1 MRILHLAKYY
11 WPRSGGMERVV
22 QSLAEGAANL
32 GPPGG
37 GRGGRGPRHG
47 RGAPAASARRSPA
60 PSRFAALGSQEI
72 APGYIAAAWKRADI
86 IHVHHPHPL
95 ADVACLLRAGR
106 TPVVVTQHAD
116 SRRSVYRPRHRDWCC
131 VGRRRWWCRAGR
143 TSRSRTSWSGWESKV
158 EVIPFGIDQTRWE
171 TVPPPPPGAAPRAI
185 FIGRLVAYK
194 GLDIL
199 LRALE
204 RVPDLRLDIV
214 GAGPEGPRLR
224 TLAQALAIT
233 DRVRWYGEYPDEDLP
248 RRMADADFLVLPSV
262 TVEEM
267 FGLVVLEAMAAGRP
281 VITTALP
288 SAVREVNVP
297 GVTGLEV
304 PLRDV
309 PALAHALETLSHD
322 PARRRHDGRGGAAPG
337 DGAVHPVGHGRAAHR
352 AVRADPKGQGGVAQ
366 NRGCHIRRAS
376 PRVTRN
382 AGGRSPKIRQRPL
395 TTLAVNT
402 PSTAPMPV
410 SLSQWRLSL
419 MRENAVPVAA
429 V

>member
-22 QSLAEGAANL
+22 QGLAEGAASL
-32 GPPGG
+32 GHQVQVVAVETI
-37 GRGGRGPRHG
+37 GRAGTTGRQ
-47 RGAPAASARRSPA
+47 RSSVTRA
-60 PSRFAALGSQEI
+60 FSLAALGTQEI

-116 SRRSVYRPRHRDWCC
+116 SRRSIYLPATRLVL
-131 VGRRRWWCRAGR
+131 RRAAAVVVPSRAHLALSTELAGHE
-143 TSRSRTSWSGWESKV
+143 GKV
-158 EVIPFGIDQTRWE
+158 EVIPFGIDQRRWE
-171 TVPPPPPGAAPRAI
+171 VVPPPPPGAPPRAI
-185 FIGRLVAYK
+185 FIGRLVSYK
-194 GLDIL
+194 GLDVL
-199 LRALE
+199 LKALE

-214 GAGPEGPRLR
+214 GSGPEGPRLR
-224 TLAQALAIT
+224 TLAQALAVT

-281 VITTALP
+281 VLTTAVP

-309 PALAHALETLSHD
+309 AALAQALETLCRD
-322 PARRRHDGRGGAAPG
+322 PERRRRMGEAGQRRVAERFTQAAM
-337 DGAVHPVGHGRAAHR
+337 AEKHVGLYER
-352 AVRADPKGQGGVAQ
+352 
-366 NRGCHIRRAS
+366 IL
-376 PRVTRN
+376 
-382 AGGRSPKIRQRPL
+382 GGRR
-395 TTLAVNT
+395 
-402 PSTAPMPV
+402 
-410 SLSQWRLSL
+410 
-419 MRENAVPVAA
+419 
-429 V
+429 

>member
-22 QSLAEGAANL
+22 QTLAEGAASL
-32 GPPGG
+32 GHQVEVVAVESRGHSG
-37 GRGGRGPRHG
+37 ISGRRPRSG
-47 RGAPAASARRSPA
+47 VTRAFS
-60 PSRFAALGSQEI
+60 FAALGSQEI
-72 APGYIAAAWKRADI
+72 APGYIAAAWKRADV

-95 ADVACLLRAGR
+95 ADLACLLRAGK

-116 SRRSVYRPRHRDWCC
+116 SRRTAYRPFTRL
-131 VGRRRWWCRAGR
+131 VLRRARAIVVP
-143 TSRSRTSWSGWESKV
+143 SRAHLALSTELTGHEGKV
-158 EVIPFGIDQTRWE
+158 EVIPFGIDQTRWQN
-171 TVPPPPPGAAPRAI
+171 VPPPPPGGQVRAI

-204 RVPDLRLDIV
+204 QVPEMKLDIV
-214 GAGPEGPRLR
+214 GSGPEGPRLK
-224 TLAQALAIT
+224 TLARALAIA
-233 DRVRWYGEYPDEDLP
+233 DRVRFYGEYPDDDLP

-281 VITTALP
+281 VITTAVP

-309 PALAHALETLSHD
+309 PALVRALETLSRD
-322 PARRRHDGRGGAAPG
+322 PARRRSMGEAGRK
-337 DGAVHPVGHGRAAHR
+337 R
-352 AVRADPKGQGGVAQ
+352 VAERFTQ
-366 NRGCHIRRAS
+366 QAMAERHIELYERI
-376 PRVTRN
+376 RV
-382 AGGRSPKIRQRPL
+382 S
-395 TTLAVNT
+395 
-402 PSTAPMPV
+402 
-410 SLSQWRLSL
+410 
-419 MRENAVPVAA
+419 
-429 V
+429 

>member
-22 QSLAEGAANL
+22 QGLAEGAAAL
-32 GPPGG
+32 GHQVEVVAVEGR
-37 GRGGRGPRHG
+37 GRGGTAG
-47 RGAPAASARRSPA
+47 RQRSSVTRA
-60 PSRFAALGSQEI
+60 FSFAALGSQEI
-72 APGYIAAAWKRADI
+72 APGYIAAAWKRSDI

-116 SRRSVYRPRHRDWCC
+116 SRRSIYRPATRLVLRRAAAVVVPSRAHLALSDEL
-131 VGRRRWWCRAGR
+131 VGY
-143 TSRSRTSWSGWESKV
+143 ESKV
-158 EVIPFGIDQTRWE
+158 EVIPFGIEQSRWE
-171 TVPPPPPGAAPRAI
+171 TVPPPPPGAPPRAI

-194 GLDIL
+194 GLDVL

-204 RVPDLRLDIV
+204 RVPELRLDIV
-214 GAGPEGPRLR
+214 GSGPEGPRLR

-262 TVEEM
+262 TVQEM

-281 VITTALP
+281 VVTTALP

-297 GVTGLEV
+297 GETGLEV

-309 PALAHALETLSHD
+309 QALAEALETLSRD
-322 PARRRHDGRGGAAPG
+322 PERRRALGEAGRRRVQERFTQAAM
-337 DGAVHPVGHGRAAHR
+337 AER
-352 AVRADPKGQGGVAQ
+352 
-366 NRGCHIRRAS
+366 HIELYERI
-376 PRVTRN
+376 V
-382 AGGRSPKIRQRPL
+382 
-395 TTLAVNT
+395 
-402 PSTAPMPV
+402 V
-410 SLSQWRLSL
+410 S
-419 MRENAVPVAA
+419 RES
-429 V
+429 

>member
-22 QSLAEGAANL
+22 QSLAEGAAML
-32 GPPGG
+32 GHQVEVVAVE
-37 GRGGRGPRHG
+37 GRGKGGQ
-47 RGAPAASARRSPA
+47 AARQRTSVTRAFS
-60 PSRFAALGSQEI
+60 FAALGTQEI
-72 APGYIAAAWKRADI
+72 APGYIAAAWKQADI

-95 ADVACLLRAGR
+95 ADVACLLRARR

-116 SRRSVYRPRHRDWCC
+116 SRRTMYRPVTRL
-131 VGRRRWWCRAGR
+131 VLRRAAAVVVPSRAHLALSNELLGY
-143 TSRSRTSWSGWESKV
+143 ESKV

-171 TVPPPPPGAAPRAI
+171 MVPPPPPGGTPRAI

-194 GLDIL
+194 GIDIL

-204 RVPDLRLDIV
+204 RVPDLRLDVV
-214 GAGPEGPRLR
+214 GSGPEGPRLR
-224 TLAQALAIT
+224 TLAQALAIS

-309 PALAHALETLSHD
+309 AALAQALETLSRD
-322 PARRRHDGRGGAAPG
+322 STRRRHHGRGRPQTGHRAIHSGGDGRASYS
-337 DGAVHPVGHGRAAHR
+337 
-352 AVRADPKGQGGVAQ
+352 AVRADPGDRKA
-366 NRGCHIRRAS
+366 
-376 PRVTRN
+376 
-382 AGGRSPKIRQRPL
+382 
-395 TTLAVNT
+395 
-402 PSTAPMPV
+402 
-410 SLSQWRLSL
+410 
-419 MRENAVPVAA
+419 
-429 V
+429 

>member
-22 QSLAEGAANL
+22 QGLAEGAAEL
-32 GPPGG
+32 GHHVEVVAVESRVNAGG
-37 GRGGRGPRHG
+37 SGRQ
-47 RGAPAASARRSPA
+47 ASAVTRAFS
-60 PSRFAALGSQEI
+60 FAALGSQEI
-72 APGYIAAAWKRADI
+72 APGYIAAAWKRADV

-106 TPVVVTQHAD
+106 TPLVVTQHAD
-116 SRRSVYRPRHRDWCC
+116 SRRSIYRPVTRL
-131 VGRRRWWCRAGR
+131 VVRRAAAVVVPSRAHLAL
-143 TSRSRTSWSGWESKV
+143 SLELAGWESKV
-158 EVIPFGIDQTRWE
+158 EVIPFGIDQRRWE

-204 RVPDLRLDIV
+204 RVPELRLDVV
-214 GAGPEGPRLR
+214 GVGPEGPRLR

-309 PALAHALETLSHD
+309 PALAQALESMSRD
-322 PARRRHDGRGGAAPG
+322 AARRRTMGEAGRRRVNERFTQSAMAER
-337 DGAVHPVGHGRAAHR
+337 HIELYQRLRAG
-352 AVRADPKGQGGVAQ
+352 KG
-366 NRGCHIRRAS
+366 
-376 PRVTRN
+376 
-382 AGGRSPKIRQRPL
+382 
-395 TTLAVNT
+395 
-402 PSTAPMPV
+402 
-410 SLSQWRLSL
+410 
-419 MRENAVPVAA
+419 
-429 V
+429 

>member
-22 QSLAEGAANL
+22 QGLAEGAVAL
-32 GPPGG
+32 GHEVEVVAVETPL
-37 GRGGRGPRHG
+37 GRSGQ
-47 RGAPAASARRSPA
+47 PARQRLPLTRAFS
-60 PSRFAALGSQEI
+60 FAALGSQEI

-95 ADVACLLRAGR
+95 ADLACLLRAGN

-116 SRRSVYRPRHRDWCC
+116 SRRSMYRL
-131 VGRRRWWCRAGR
+131 VTGLVLRRAAAVVVPSRAHLAL
-143 TSRSRTSWSGWESKV
+143 SSELVGWESKV
-158 EVIPFGIDQTRWE
+158 EVIPFGIDHTRWE
-171 TVPPPPPGAAPRAI
+171 TVPPPPPGAPPRAI

-204 RVPDLRLDIV
+204 RVPELRLDVV
-214 GAGPEGPRLR
+214 GSGPEGPRLR
-224 TLAQALAIT
+224 TLAQALAIS
-233 DRVRWYGEYPDEDLP
+233 DRVRWYGEYPEEDLP

-281 VITTALP
+281 VITTAVP

-297 GVTGLEV
+297 GVAGLGV

-309 PALAHALETLSHD
+309 GALAAALDALAHDPYRRQAMGEAGRARVKEQFTRTLMGERHIALYQRVLAGSA
-322 PARRRHDGRGGAAPG
+322 PYGAA
-337 DGAVHPVGHGRAAHR
+337 
-352 AVRADPKGQGGVAQ
+352 
-366 NRGCHIRRAS
+366 
-376 PRVTRN
+376 
-382 AGGRSPKIRQRPL
+382 
-395 TTLAVNT
+395 
-402 PSTAPMPV
+402 
-410 SLSQWRLSL
+410 
-419 MRENAVPVAA
+419 
-429 V
+429 

>member
-22 QSLAEGAANL
+22 QGLAEGAATL
-32 GPPGG
+32 GHQVEVVAVETV
-37 GRGGRGPRHG
+37 GRAGTAGRQ
-47 RGAPAASARRSPA
+47 RSSVTRA
-60 PSRFAALGSQEI
+60 FSLAALGSQEI
-72 APGYIAAAWKRADI
+72 APGYIAAAWKRADV

-95 ADVACLLRAGR
+95 ADLACLLRAWR

-116 SRRSVYRPRHRDWCC
+116 SGRAVYRPAARL
-131 VGRRRWWCRAGR
+131 VLRRAAAVVVPSRAHLALSTELAGH
-143 TSRSRTSWSGWESKV
+143 ESKV
-158 EVIPFGIDQTRWE
+158 EVIPFGIDQARWE
-171 TVPPPPPGAAPRAI
+171 MVPPPPPGAPPRAI
-185 FIGRLVAYK
+185 FIGRLVPYK
-194 GLDIL
+194 GLDFL

-204 RVPDLRLDIV
+204 RVPELRLDIV
-214 GAGPEGPRLR
+214 GSGPQAPRLR

-281 VITTALP
+281 VITTAVP

-309 PALAHALETLSHD
+309 AALAQALETMSRD
-322 PARRRHDGRGGAAPG
+322 
-337 DGAVHPVGHGRAAHR
+337 
-352 AVRADPKGQGGVAQ
+352 AQ
-366 NRGCHIRRAS
+366 L
-376 PRVTRN
+376 
-382 AGGRSPKIRQRPL
+382 RQRMGEAGRQRVL
-395 TTLAVNT
+395 ERFTQSAMAEKHVELYERIRAER
-402 PSTAPMPV
+402 S
-410 SLSQWRLSL
+410 
-419 MRENAVPVAA
+419 
-429 V
+429 